1 VKRLSMLLLLVLFLV
16 GVPHSAQA
24 LAPGMAGRAI
34 LAAEAGITQAPLP
47 EETVAP
53 PPRPIAVRFEGTI
66 TAIAQ
71 QLPGDWVIEGITV
84 TVTVDT
90 VILPASHVPQVGDY
104 ALVSALQVGETLVA
118 ERIQIRLPDDAAQ
131 KIEFRGLINALP
143 TAPWYGDWMV
153 AGVKVQVKAE
163 RAIIVGAPSLGYYAY
178 VRGWLKGSV
187 VEAERIEVINPVEL
201 TSESEFE
208 GPIQTINDKGDGTW
222 VIAGVRGMVDASTI
236 REGDLVAGAMVRASG
251 QRLADGGFAFKRI
264 RALAPGELEVRLRG
278 LIVEINLEDGYWLI
292 DETFIGAGE
301 PTLVFVDELAF
312 VDESRAKA
320 KPGMEA
326 EVIARRQGRWLL
338 ALRIR
343 VEPRD

>member
-1 VKRLSMLLLLVLFLV
+1 MVLLLVLFL
-16 GVPHSAQA
+16 GVAPLSAQA
-24 LAPGMAGRAI
+24 LAPAVAGQAVS
-34 LAAEAGITQAPLP
+34 AAEIGITQAAFP

-66 TAIAQ
+66 NAIAD
-71 QLPGDWVIEGITV
+71 QLPGEWVIEGITV

-90 VILPASHVPQVGDY
+90 VILPASRVPQVGDY
-104 ALVSALQVGETLVA
+104 ALVSALQVGEILVA
-118 ERIQIRLPDDAAQ
+118 ERIQIRLPDDATQ
-131 KIEFRGLINALP
+131 KIEFRGMINAMP
-143 TAPWYGDWMV
+143 AAPWFGDWLV
-153 AGVKVQVKAE
+153 AGVRVRVKAE

-178 VRGWLKGSV
+178 VRGWLQGSV

-201 TSESEFE
+201 TSESQFE
-208 GPIQTINDKGDGTW
+208 GPIQSINDKGDGTW

-236 REGDLVAGAMVRASG
+236 REGDLVIGAMVRASG
-251 QRLADGGFAFKRI
+251 QRLADGGFVFKRI
-264 RALAPGELEVRLRG
+264 RALAPEEMEVRLRG
-278 LIVEINLEDGYWLI
+278 LIVQMNPDDGYWLI
-292 DETFIGAGE
+292 DETFSGAGE
-301 PTLVFVDELAF
+301 PTLVFVDELTF

-320 KPGMEA
+320 RPGMEA